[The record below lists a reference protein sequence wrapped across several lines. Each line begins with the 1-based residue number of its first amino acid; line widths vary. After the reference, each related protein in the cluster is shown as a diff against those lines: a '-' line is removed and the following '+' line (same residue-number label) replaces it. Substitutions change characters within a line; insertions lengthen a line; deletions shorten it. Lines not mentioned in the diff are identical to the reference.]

1 MGRTSARQA
10 VPTQS
15 PAPSPINR
23 GAYYQSAV
31 TPGMVSQPQN
41 IAAGTATGQGYTR
54 EQLRRLIEK
63 DRRKKK
69 KLMLLGIPGLLVV
82 GSIVTLLLLLFVF
95 SGLTPAEYKKQAL
108 VVHADVIKAIEGNE
122 VPWETDYTADSYS
135 SLCAT
140 IDANM
145 EASLTTI
152 ETAKSTV
159 SELKPPKE
167 VMQLNRDLLIFYDN
181 VESYVQR
188 EQAVFAFGKEWSA
201 IWQEWVDTPYATKK
215 LKDVSTAAEAVAL
228 FDQDIA
234 TIDSFTAR
242 LRALNPPPECKN
254 MSDETIA
261 KLQEERVLLD
271 RLKRAQINYDVA
283 AYNAAA
289 NDYDYFYQNTS
300 SVMDALLDDLIDFYM
315 EGARPDG
322 AGQESA
328 VAVGRH
334 SGFRDSATSS
344 RVPGNAALRLSFTV
358 QHVIS

>member
-1 MGRTSARQA
+1 LS
-10 VPTQS
+10 
-15 PAPSPINR
+15 
-23 GAYYQSAV
+23 
-31 TPGMVSQPQN
+31 
-41 IAAGTATGQGYTR
+41 
-54 EQLRRLIEK
+54 
-63 DRRKKK
+63 
-69 KLMLLGIPGLLVV
+69 
-82 GSIVTLLLLLFVF
+82 
-95 SGLTPAEYKKQAL
+95 PAEYKKQAL
-108 VVHADVIKAIEGNE
+108 LVHADVMKAIDGNE
-122 VPWETDYTADSYS
+122 VNWEIDYNADSYS

-181 VESYVQR
+181 AESYVQR

-201 IWQEWVDTPYATKK
+201 IWQEWVDTPYATDK
-215 LKDVSTAAEAVAL
+215 LNDVSTAAEAVAL

-234 TIDSFTAR
+234 TIDSFTSR
-242 LRALNPPPECKN
+242 LRAINPPPECKN
-254 MSDETIA
+254 MSDETIS

-300 SVMDALLDDLIDFYM
+300 SAMDALLDDLIDFYM
-315 EGARPDG
+315 EGAGLTERG
-322 AGQESA
+322 KSLELQLG
-328 VAVGRH
+328 GTL
-334 SGFRDSATSS
+334 DSETEQQ
-344 RVPGNAALRLSFTV
+344 ALVYPAMPLRA
-358 QHVIS
+358 